1 MKAYW
6 AKRRAR
12 RGSAADSRL
21 LICAGYSCRLAVLA
35 DLHIFVTVIRMGF
48 PPVTLWS
55 DGVRQC
61 VLRRDDTDGRFEL
74 LLHEQGRVVRL
85 ETCRSEHDARGRAH
99 EWLVAVQA
107 ARQ

>member
-1 MKAYW
+1 M
-6 AKRRAR
+6 
-12 RGSAADSRL
+12 
-21 LICAGYSCRLAVLA
+21 LANLRV
-35 DLHIFVTVIRMGF
+35 FVTVIRMGF

-74 LLHEQGRVVRL
+74 LLHEHGRVVRL

-99 EWLVAVQA
+99 EWLVAVEA
-107 ARQ
+107 AREQRG